1 MMMKQKDY
9 IKHHSW
15 QNNKPFPHKDLEG
28 NDLSSAEITF
38 GSMLEKYGDM
48 FWSHYHDSEIILLNG
63 MYKSKQVHIER
74 ISSLVFEQLTRTGL
88 IQIEGGQSS

>member
-1 MMMKQKDY
+1 MMKQKDY

-15 QNNKPFPHKDLEG
+15 QNHKPFPHKDLEG
-28 NDLSSAEITF
+28 NALSNAQIMIGT
-38 GSMLEKYGDM
+38 MLEKYDDM

-74 ISSLVFEQLTRTGL
+74 ISSIEFEALTRTGL
-88 IQIEGGQSS
+88 IQIEGGQNL

>member
-1 MMMKQKDY
+1 MKQKDY